1 MNKERRK
8 RIEEVTNQIDSLK
21 GEIEDILSEE
31 EEYKE
36 NIPENM
42 QGGERFEIAEAACDN
57 LQNAVDNIEEALSYL
72 EEAQN

>member
-8 RIEEVTNQIDSLK
+8 RIQEVASQIDLLK
-21 GEIEDILSEE
+21 GEVEDILSEE

-42 QGGERFEIAEAACDN
+42 QSGERYDTAEAACDN
-57 LQNAVDNIEEALSYL
+57 LQSAVDCIEEALSCL

>member
-8 RIEEVTNQIDSLK
+8 RIQEVANQIDSLK
-21 GEIEDILSEE
+21 GEVEDILSEE

-42 QGGERFEIAEAACDN
+42 QGGERFETAEAACDN
-57 LQNAVDNIEEALSYL
+57 LQSAVDNIEEALSYL